1 MSVVTITKSN
11 FESEVLSSQQ
21 TVLLDFWASWC
32 GPCQVEMPYFHDKYL
47 EIGEDVHF
55 LMVNMTD
62 GYRETEK

>member
-32 GPCQVEMPYFHDKYL
+32 GPCQVEMSYFHDKYL